1 MQVPGGTAAA
11 AHFILASA
19 SAPTGPSK
27 KLATLA
33 EDELELSERDM
44 WEDDAG
50 DLSLPVSLLFGP
62 NNV

>member
-11 AHFILASA
+11 AAHFTLVSA
-19 SAPTGPSK
+19 SAPTGPSR

-33 EDELELSERDM
+33 EDELELSERDL

-50 DLSLPVSLLFGP
+50 DLS
-62 NNV
+62 